1 MNVLTETKMTP
12 PHREETDALLH
23 SVYEQMVRGIA
34 EGRRLEA
41 GQGRKLIDPGPFA
54 TQEALEAHLVDHIG
68 YREDA
73 IAAARSR
80 AGGNAQLGSL
90 SRYLDPA
97 GPPPHRG
104 PTLALIYGTGLIAR
118 RD

>member
-1 MNVLTETKMTP
+1 MPQTNTPP

-41 GQGRKLIDPGPFA
+41 GQVRKLIDRGPFA
-54 TQEALEAHLVDHIG
+54 TQEALDAHLVDHIG

-80 AGGNAQLGSL
+80 GGGEAQLRAP
-90 SRYLDPA
+90 SR
-97 GPPPHRG
+97 PPP
-104 PTLALIYGTGLIAR
+104 PAR
-118 RD
+118 PPPPSRA